1 MSGKGTKMGLGLAFK
16 AFFGALR
23 DRTFA
28 EQLDRLLRGH
38 ALAPPTTA
46 ETALANRLR
55 TATGDQAPGRNEAL
69 TLLATL
75 QRDARLIDFLMED
88 LSGYDDAQIGAAV
101 RDVHRNGAAA
111 LERMFA
117 LRPLRYQEEG
127 SDVEILAG
135 YDPVQVKLTGH
146 VTGQP
151 PLRGTLVHHG
161 WQATQCELP
170 EWSGQEESARV
181 IAPAEVEVQ

>member
-1 MSGKGTKMGLGLAFK
+1 MRLGVALK
-16 AFFGALR
+16 AFFRALR

-28 EQLDRLLRGH
+28 EQLDRLLQGQ
-38 ALAPPTTA
+38 ALALSMTTA
-46 ETALANRLR
+46 SPLADRLR
-55 TATGDQAPGRNEAL
+55 ADMVAQTPTRSDAL

-75 QRDARLIDFLMED
+75 QREARLIDFIMED
-88 LSGYDDAQIGAAV
+88 LSGYDDAQISAAV
-101 RDVHRNGAAA
+101 RDVHRACAAA

-127 SDVEILAG
+127 AHVEILAG
-135 YDPVQVKLTGH
+135 YDPVQVTLTGN

-161 WQATQCELP
+161 WQALQCELP
-170 EWSGQEESARV
+170 AWSGQEESARV

>member
-1 MSGKGTKMGLGLAFK
+1 MGLGLAFK
-16 AFFGALR
+16 AFFRALR
-23 DRTFA
+23 DQTFA
-28 EQLDRLLRGH
+28 EQLDRLLQGQAP
-38 ALAPPTTA
+38 ALSTTTA
-46 ETALANRLR
+46 SPLADRLR
-55 TATGDQAPGRNEAL
+55 ADRIAQAPTRSDAL

-75 QRDARLIDFLMED
+75 QREARLIDFLMED
-88 LSGYDDAQIGAAV
+88 LTGYNDAQIGATV
-101 RDVHRNGAAA
+101 RDVHRDCAAA
-111 LERMFA
+111 LQRMFV

-127 SDVEILAG
+127 SQVEILAA
-135 YDPVQVKLTGH
+135 YDPVQVKLTGN

-161 WQATQCELP
+161 WQAMQCELP

>member
-1 MSGKGTKMGLGLAFK
+1 MRLGLALK
-16 AFFGALR
+16 AFFRALR

-28 EQLDRLLRGH
+28 EQLDRLLQGQPL
-38 ALAPPTTA
+38 ALSPTTEVPLA
-46 ETALANRLR
+46 ERLR
-55 TATGDQAPGRNEAL
+55 ADMGAQAPTRSDAL

-75 QRDARLIDFLMED
+75 QREARLIDFLMED
-88 LSGYDDAQIGAAV
+88 LSGYDDVYIGAAA
-101 RDVHRNGAAA
+101 RGVHRACAEV

-127 SDVEILAG
+127 AHVEIVAG
-135 YDPVQVKLTGH
+135 YDPAQVTLTGN
-146 VTGQP
+146 VTGQL

-161 WQATQCELP
+161 WQAMQCELP
-170 EWSGQEESARV
+170 TWSGQEESARV

>member
-1 MSGKGTKMGLGLAFK
+1 MRLGLALK
-16 AFFGALR
+16 AFFRALR

-28 EQLDRLLRGH
+28 EQLDRLLQGQTL
-38 ALAPPTTA
+38 ALSTTT
-46 ETALANRLR
+46 EVPLADRLR
-55 TATGDQAPGRNEAL
+55 ADMVAHAPTRSDAL

-88 LSGYDDAQIGAAV
+88 LSGYDDAHIGAAA
-101 RDVHRNGAAA
+101 RDMHRACAAA

-117 LRPLRYQEEG
+117 PRPLRYQEEG
-127 SDVEILAG
+127 AHVEILPG
-135 YDPVQVKLTGH
+135 YDPVQVTLTGN
-146 VTGQP
+146 VTGHL

-161 WQATQCELP
+161 WQAMQCELP
-170 EWSGQEESARV
+170 AWSGQEESARV